1 MTFYVMQLKRLLNN
15 FQDNIVMNENK
26 LYQIG
31 LPIEKLSNVHL
42 NWTCYEP
49 RQKMIISPSVKNEGW
64 VVVETRHTEFAAAII
79 NDIPEAKV
87 HVLDNPV
94 KIVKL

>member
-1 MTFYVMQLKRLLNN
+1 
-15 FQDNIVMNENK
+15 MNENK

-31 LPIEKLSNVHL
+31 LPMEKMSNVHL

-49 RQKMIISPSVKNEGW
+49 RRKMIISPSVKNEGW